1 MEKLASE
8 ESLQKQAE
16 ADKKD
21 LIKEWQIKL
30 NDTVKSARE
39 QEQLKAKEI
48 LDRAKAEFT
57 DQISEVQRL
66 LADRQQEIEALK
78 EQCFE
83 KEKMI
88 TERDQTIAHRDATIE
103 DLNRQIEQL
112 NIIINQN
119 GMDAG

>member
-66 LADRQQEIEALK
+66 LADREQEIEALK

-88 TERDQTIAHRDATIE
+88 TERD
-103 DLNRQIEQL
+103 
-112 NIIINQN
+112 
-119 GMDAG
+119 